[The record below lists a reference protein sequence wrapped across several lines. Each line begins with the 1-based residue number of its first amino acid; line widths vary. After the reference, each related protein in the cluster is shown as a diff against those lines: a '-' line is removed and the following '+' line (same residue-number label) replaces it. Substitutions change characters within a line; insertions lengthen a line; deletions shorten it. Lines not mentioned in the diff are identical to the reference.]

1 MILRA
6 FCFAA
11 IAAVCSSES
20 VWDDISDA
28 DDFVEMGASTRALL
42 SGGSGGGSGAGQPA
56 PAPTPTLH
64 AQLVFDGTCDGGANA
79 LTKEE
84 CMLYAAE
91 SNLLPHNNSINIR
104 HSEFRTEL
112 TRTLYPAGPFGQCI
126 VLTQRRTGWQPEA
139 DVVWRIYYNSVIPAT
154 SPYAAF
160 GANMTVADARNCT
173 EVYPCVCKTAAGAA
187 PTPSPTPSTCPTA
200 PGEHIGPLRTHP
212 DTGRAICDCPSPL
225 YQKTLFADSRRRW
238 ASRLPTTTDAPFRY
252 HCKYTGPPTPAPT
265 PATPAP
271 TLGDCPFL
279 DGRSHTVDGRT
290 FVCNANAMC
299 NMDMEVCSSA
309 SPCGCNTL
317 RALQAGFTKKEFFA
331 DSRRRTTSFDSPAPA
346 VRDDP
351 PRYYCGSNLGTNTR
365 RRRYVPTCDDDP
377 VRRRRV
383 APTTNNT
390 TRAPRTP
397 TTNIT
402 TRAPRTPTTNITTR
416 APRRATRAPTPA
428 QKFRLRQPKLVLL
441 TKLFG
446 YNVASFNRGVRW
458 AYRRAFASRYGI
470 ADLRRVI
477 ITNIRGVSTRR
488 LSSSRALA
496 TAAVEFDVQ
505 VGANTTTAA
514 MALKAEVKGG
524 DASEQAA
531 LVAAFTTEV
540 ALVATEGDY
549 PQDVPAN
556 YQVPAAVAIET
567 VSGQVQ
573 LETDAPTPAPTA
585 GLDEPVATASDG
597 DSPLVPIIAS
607 VAAVAAV
614 IAAVAVRRS
623 KLRQA
628 ASSMPTDG
636 NVQMADIVP
645 GSSSVSLG
653 KSNDDSD
660 SVTGVL

>member
-1 MILRA
+1 M
-6 FCFAA
+6 
-11 IAAVCSSES
+11 
-20 VWDDISDA
+20 
-28 DDFVEMGASTRALL
+28 
-42 SGGSGGGSGAGQPA
+42 
-56 PAPTPTLH
+56 
-64 AQLVFDGTCDGGANA
+64 
-79 LTKEE
+79 
-84 CMLYAAE
+84 
-91 SNLLPHNNSINIR
+91 
-104 HSEFRTEL
+104 
-112 TRTLYPAGPFGQCI
+112 
-126 VLTQRRTGWQPEA
+126 
-139 DVVWRIYYNSVIPAT
+139 
-154 SPYAAF
+154 
-160 GANMTVADARNCT
+160 
-173 EVYPCVCKTAAGAA
+173 
-187 PTPSPTPSTCPTA
+187 
-200 PGEHIGPLRTHP
+200 
-212 DTGRAICDCPSPL
+212 
-225 YQKTLFADSRRRW
+225 
-238 ASRLPTTTDAPFRY
+238 
-252 HCKYTGPPTPAPT
+252 
-265 PATPAP
+265 
-271 TLGDCPFL
+271 
-279 DGRSHTVDGRT
+279 
-290 FVCNANAMC
+290 
-299 NMDMEVCSSA
+299 
-309 SPCGCNTL
+309 
-317 RALQAGFTKKEFFA
+317 
-331 DSRRRTTSFDSPAPA
+331 
-346 VRDDP
+346 
-351 PRYYCGSNLGTNTR
+351 
-365 RRRYVPTCDDDP
+365 
-377 VRRRRV
+377 
-383 APTTNNT
+383 
-390 TRAPRTP
+390 
-397 TTNIT
+397 
-402 TRAPRTPTTNITTR
+402 
-416 APRRATRAPTPA
+416 
-428 QKFRLRQPKLVLL
+428 
-441 TKLFG
+441 
-446 YNVASFNRGVRW
+446 RW

-477 ITNIRGVSTRR
+477 ITNIRGGGARR

-505 VGANTTTAA
+505 VEANTTTAA